1 MIEALGTL
9 VILLGALLLVIGF
22 LWFVIAAF
30 QESVL
35 WGLGVLFVPFVHL
48 IFLVLGWDRAKR
60 PFFLQLVGLAL
71 VLFAAFVLG
80 AAGHQRY

>member
-1 MIEALGTL
+1 MIEAFGVL
-9 VILLGALLLVIGF
+9 VLLVGCLLALVGF
-22 LWFVIAAF
+22 IWFVIAAF

-60 PFFLQLVGLAL
+60 PFFLQLFGVAMI
-71 VLFAAFVLG
+71 VFAAIVLG
-80 AAGHQRY
+80 AIGHGHR